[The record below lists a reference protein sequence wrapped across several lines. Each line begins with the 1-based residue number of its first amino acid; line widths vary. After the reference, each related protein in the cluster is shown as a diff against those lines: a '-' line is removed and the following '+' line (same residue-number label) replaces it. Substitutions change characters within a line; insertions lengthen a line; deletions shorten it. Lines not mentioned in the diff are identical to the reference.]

1 MKHNNL
7 SKAKAKLLVNH
18 PAFGHIATKMK
29 FIPDDNVQFFKS
41 DGKEFFYNETFL
53 TSAKEEELIFALSHA
68 SLHLIL
74 NHTQRQQK
82 RSNFLWQLATDYA
95 ISAMLKES
103 GFFIPEFAVY
113 QSRFDGMYAEEIY
126 AILQDETTNKEEL
139 EEMQKQ
145 TTPSSQTQ
153 ETLQEELELEKRLAQ
168 KFVENLLQ
176 EHYESFPQAV
186 KRTISLKPK
195 PSLNWKY
202 ELKNAITRYAKNDYS
217 LYPPSK
223 KLLYDGVYL
232 PSLKS
237 ETLQLCIV
245 IDSSKSIDDVLLE
258 RFFNEVAF
266 ILLGVSA
273 YEIDLII
280 ADDKVREHIVL
291 TPATPFPSAITGGC
305 STDFRVVFEYIEKK
319 RLHPKLLLFF
329 SDLEGI
335 FPQKKPPFHVVWV
348 STSFKEVPFGKVIV
362 LKTKNRS

>member
-1 MKHNNL
+1 
-7 SKAKAKLLVNH
+7 
-18 PAFGHIATKMK
+18 
-29 FIPDDNVQFFKS
+29 
-41 DGKEFFYNETFL
+41 
-53 TSAKEEELIFALSHA
+53 
-68 SLHLIL
+68 
-74 NHTQRQQK
+74 
-82 RSNFLWQLATDYA
+82 
-95 ISAMLKES
+95 
-103 GFFIPEFAVY
+103 
-113 QSRFDGMYAEEIY
+113 
-126 AILQDETTNKEEL
+126 
-139 EEMQKQ
+139 
-145 TTPSSQTQ
+145 
-153 ETLQEELELEKRLAQ
+153 
-168 KFVENLLQ
+168 
-176 EHYESFPQAV
+176 
-186 KRTISLKPK
+186 
-195 PSLNWKY
+195 
-202 ELKNAITRYAKNDYS
+202 
-217 LYPPSK
+217 
-223 KLLYDGVYL
+223 VYL